1 MISDSIEDNCD
12 KNISKTCMD
21 RKNKDYTKMVAVV
34 RQHPIAS
41 PGGKLRLSINL
52 FVGAGVPDGPHAN
65 VANSPKTIK
74 NPEFYRR
81 GVEDAAPYDL

>member
-1 MISDSIEDNCD
+1 MLI
-12 KNISKTCMD
+12 
-21 RKNKDYTKMVAVV
+21 
-34 RQHPIAS
+34 
-41 PGGKLRLSINL
+41 LRLSINL

-74 NPEFYRR
+74 KNAEFYRR